1 MLKPF
6 AESAR
11 ALATGPLTWRTW
23 TGLIAVPLIVMG
35 LLTWAFWTPDTN
47 HGTAK
52 AAVVNNDE
60 PVTVN
65 GQTIPLGR
73 QLAGDLTHSGDSA
86 YTWVLTDAGDAA
98 SGLADGSYA
107 ATVTIPPDFSARAT
121 SAATGKPLDAR
132 QAQLRVRT
140 SDAAGVTD
148 PGLADQLAQATQRT
162 LDQQVVETYLD
173 NIYVGFTTIHGQ
185 VNQAADGAA
194 QLADG
199 TGQLAPGA
207 KKLADGSAQLSS
219 AAGQLSA
226 GASQLAD
233 GTAQLAT
240 GSKKLSAG
248 LTQAEQ
254 DTAQL
259 PALTRQLASGADQVA
274 DGNEQ
279 LAATVVPLA
288 NRIIAAIDTLPSA
301 GSAAAQFSRLADD
314 CAADGGTASFCRDLR
329 QAADRFTADAQKI
342 DNTKATVR
350 ANAVKARDS
359 IQALATGARQVAN
372 GNAQLAD
379 KSTTLAAGIASA
391 ATGARQLDSG
401 VRQADTGARKLAT
414 GSGQLAG
421 GAKELAT
428 GAGQLND
435 GVTKVDDGAHELAAQ
450 LDKGRDQVPTY
461 TDAERAH
468 LKTVAADPSTATTDG
483 TRVGTLALT
492 LFAALA
498 LWALALATYIV
509 TQAVPDAVLTAREP
523 TWRIILR
530 AALPGA
536 TAAALAA
543 LAIAAIAVPVLKLGF
558 GGGAGFLLI
567 ALLAAS
573 AFVALNQA
581 ATAIFGRAGRLASLA
596 VLVLT
601 GATGIVS
608 TLPGPLYSLAGYLP
622 THGAVLALRGAATD
636 GTGLTTGIAEL
647 AAWLLVGTLA
657 SILITDRR
665 RYLSTKKLRLSR
677 TSDSGLV
684 SVYDG

>member
-6 AESAR
+6 ANSAR

-23 TGLIAVPLIVMG
+23 TGLIAVPLIIMG
-35 LLTWAFWTPDTN
+35 LLTWAFWKPDTN

-60 PVTVN
+60 PVQVN

-73 QLAGDLTHSGDSA
+73 QLAGYLTHSGDSA
-86 YTWVLTDAGDAA
+86 YTWVLTDADDAA

-107 ATVTIPPDFSARAT
+107 ATVTIPKDFSARAT
-121 SAATGKPLDAR
+121 SAATGKPLEAR
-132 QAQLRVRT
+132 QAQLQVRT
-140 SDAAGVTD
+140 SDAAGVSD
-148 PGLADQLAQATQRT
+148 PGLADHIAQATQRT
-162 LDQQVVETYLD
+162 LNQQVVQTYLD
-173 NIYVGFTTIHGQ
+173 NVYIGFTTLHQKVG
-185 VNQAADGAA
+185 QAADGAT

-199 TGQLAPGA
+199 NRQL
-207 KKLADGSAQLSS
+207 DD
-219 AAGQLSA
+219 AAGQLHT
-226 GASQLAD
+226 GADQLAA

-240 GSKKLSAG
+240 GSGKLASG
-248 LTQAEQ
+248 LTQAER

-259 PALTRQLASGADQVA
+259 PALTRQLADGAGQVA

-279 LAATVVPLA
+279 LAGVVVPLA
-288 NRIIAAIDTLPSA
+288 NRIIAAIDALPSA
-301 GSAAAQFSRLADD
+301 SGAATQFQQLAGQCATNGGSAA
-314 CAADGGTASFCRDLR
+314 FCDDLR
-329 QAADRFTADAQKI
+329 RTADRFTTDAQKI
-342 DNTKATVR
+342 DNAKAAVR

-359 IQALATGARQVAN
+359 IQALATGARKVAD
-372 GNAQLAD
+372 GNAQLAT
-379 KSTTLAAGIASA
+379 KSQELATGIASA
-391 ATGARQLDSG
+391 ANGARQLDNGVQQANSG
-401 VRQADTGARKLAT
+401 AQKLAS
-414 GSGQLAG
+414 GAGQLKDGTKKAAD

-428 GAGQLND
+428 
-435 GVTKVDDGAHELAAQ
+435 Q
-450 LDKGRDQVPTY
+450 LDQGRDQVPSY

-483 TRVGTLALT
+483 TPIGPLALT

-509 TQAVPDAVLTAREP
+509 TRAVPDGVLTAREP

-543 LAIAAIAVPVLKLGF
+543 LAITAIAVPVLKLGF
-558 GGGAGFLLI
+558 AGTIGFLLI

-581 ATAIFGRAGRLASLA
+581 ATAIFGRAGRIASLA
-596 VLVLT
+596 VLVLA
-601 GATGIVS
+601 GATGVVS
-608 TLPGPLYSLAGYLP
+608 TLPGPLYALADYLP
-622 THGAVLALRGAATD
+622 THGAVLALRAAATD
-636 GTGLTTGIAEL
+636 GTGLTTGVAQL
-647 AAWLLVGTLA
+647 AAWLLVGTLV

-665 RYLSTKKLRLSR
+665 RYLSAKSIRLRHAHPLA
-677 TSDSGLV
+677 TV
-684 SVYDG
+684 